1 MEKQEFIEK
10 YNFVKES
17 VISAMDKALERAL
30 ENEVIDLSKCDGN
43 YLDVYPLM
51 LPARYT
57 DKVACYTKVIITS
70 NLPLNKQYVNEQ
82 IEKQKTYNAFLR
94 RINYVIEYDK
104 KGHVKKKTL
113 HKEVSLDEKNT

>member
-43 YLDVYPLM
+43 YLDVYPLIGAV
-51 LPARYT
+51 LKRELSYILDGSPTYSRSIKRKA
-57 DKVACYTKVIITS
+57 TK
-70 NLPLNKQYVNEQ
+70 
-82 IEKQKTYNAFLR
+82 YNYLT
-94 RINYVIEYDK
+94 IIEYGTIMLEIININK
-104 KGHVKKKTL
+104 YYL
-113 HKEVSLDEKNT
+113 Q